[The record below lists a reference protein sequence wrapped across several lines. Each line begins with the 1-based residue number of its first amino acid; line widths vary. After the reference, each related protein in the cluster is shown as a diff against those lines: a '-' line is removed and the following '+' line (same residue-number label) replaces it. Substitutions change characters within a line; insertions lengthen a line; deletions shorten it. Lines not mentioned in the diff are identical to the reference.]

1 MEKLCSCAQLINFFF
16 LLQVM
21 RESVLGTTS
30 RVASEREMKLKVC
43 IIQQLHF
50 VDVHVRIYVR
60 I

>member
-1 MEKLCSCAQLINFFF
+1 
-16 LLQVM
+16 M